1 MSRFTSFIKKHNLLF
16 KGINFFLVLLS
27 WTWVV
32 QTSQLSPTIKF
43 DIEPILTF
51 ITTILSLGYLEID
64 GRTNKLEADRS
75 LAKLFIQELPS
86 GSDTISFLSES
97 HMGDSFELKHL
108 SILLQF
114 VDDWSIPEREFHNTD
129 LEQKKRELLNLLG
142 SIVDIASHNTWDV
155 GNNRQRVPSEW
166 MYNQPERWEHVVGEL
181 SSLSHMITEQHREL
195 IRSLRSILEL

>member
-1 MSRFTSFIKKHNLLF
+1 MD
-16 KGINFFLVLLS
+16 LS
-27 WTWVV
+27 
-32 QTSQLSPTIKF
+32 LIHISPTIKF

-142 SIVDIASHNTWDV
+142 SCLLYTSRCV
-155 GNNRQRVPSEW
+155 
-166 MYNQPERWEHVVGEL
+166 
-181 SSLSHMITEQHREL
+181 
-195 IRSLRSILEL
+195 